1 MRKQE
6 RWEEDEHDE
15 AGCQVHED
23 LRGQTHLAR
32 LKQQWFLKRV
42 IRLAMF
48 VRFVFPMRSDEHV
61 AEEFAQLR

>member
-1 MRKQE
+1 MREQE

-23 LRGQTHLAR
+23 LCSQTHFAR

-42 IRLAMF
+42 IRLPMF

-61 AEEFAQLR
+61 AEEFAQLC